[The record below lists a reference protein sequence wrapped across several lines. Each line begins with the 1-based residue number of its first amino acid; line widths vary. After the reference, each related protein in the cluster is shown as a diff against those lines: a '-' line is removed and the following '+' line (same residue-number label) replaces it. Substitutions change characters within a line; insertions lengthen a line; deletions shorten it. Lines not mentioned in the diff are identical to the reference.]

1 MTLLTLM
8 FSALGLTSL
17 LGYQVDWSAEPAR
30 GQENGSVHVSVLFEE
45 GDLLF
50 VRENGENR
58 SFWEIAVAIDEEYSA
73 RNSGEASSLPF
84 TETLAIDGIL
94 PGEHILTV
102 TISDLETGGV
112 VRREETLEVPYLDSE
127 SWSSGQLQTGG
138 GSYQRASGSVE
149 IVWNVYPPQNGEADM
164 DLLRTAY
171 VVRDENGVTEREGWM
186 EMNGFDDYFRSGAE
200 IDIGGLEAGRYE
212 VLSAVIRGEE
222 IITASNTDLQLLQN
236 WDVWGDDPDLTETLI
251 RPIAHSSEM
260 HELDEA
266 QGPASRRAVMA
277 EFWEKRDPTPGT
289 VKNEYLEMY
298 LARLDYIDEAFTAL
312 NTMGINTD
320 QGRVYA
326 LLGEPD
332 IVQSRPN
339 QMSTYPTEVWTYV
352 YPPIEVSFIDY
363 DGCGIY
369 ELATNWEEVQDTRER
384 H

>member
-17 LGYQVDWSAEPAR
+17 IGYQVNWSAEPAR

-50 VRENGENR
+50 VREDGETR
-58 SFWEIAVAIDEEYSA
+58 AFWEIAVAIDDEYST
-73 RNSGEASSLPF
+73 RNSGEVTSLPF
-84 TETLAIDGIL
+84 TETLSIEEVL
-94 PGEHILTV
+94 PGEHKLTV

-112 VRREETLEVPYLDSE
+112 LQREETVVVPYLDSD
-127 SWSSGQLQTGG
+127 SWSSGQLQIGG
-138 GSYQRASGSVE
+138 GPYQRASGAVDL
-149 IVWNVYPPQNGEADM
+149 VWNVYPPQNSEVDI

-186 EMNGFDDYFRSGAE
+186 ETTGFDDYFKSVAE
-200 IDIGGLEAGRYE
+200 IDIGGLDAGRYE
-212 VLSAVIRGEE
+212 VLSAVIRQED
-222 IITASNTDLQLLQN
+222 IITASKTDLQLLQN
-236 WDVWGDDPDLTETLI
+236 WDVWGEDPDLTETLI
-251 RPIAHSSEM
+251 RPIAHSSELN
-260 HELDEA
+260 ELEDA
-266 QGPASRRAVMA
+266 QGPSSRRAVMA
-277 EFWEKRDPTPGT
+277 EFWEERDPTPGT
-289 VKNEYLEMY
+289 VKNEYLELY
-298 LARLDYIDEAFTAL
+298 LARLDYIEEAFTAL

-332 IVQSRPN
+332 IIQSRPN
-339 QMSTYPTEVWTYV
+339 EMSTYPTEVWTYV

-369 ELATNWEEVQDTRER
+369 ELATDWEEVQDTHER